1 MNTRRTHALR
11 FPAQPARRLS
21 LVFLISM
28 MLSVSASAEKHY
40 DVLVQGAL
48 DVELQPLIKALEG
61 RKVVQ
66 LDAWTFWTG
75 RIGNKRVVV
84 SRTEVGPLN
93 AAASTAI
100 GIRSFH
106 PRLVI
111 NQGTAGGH
119 NRALK
124 LWDIVVGERTI
135 DFSAVQQAH
144 GDAGTGVQMERWQPM
159 RHRLRIDGREQVT
172 FESFPADEAL
182 VKAALQIPYTRGR
195 VVAGN
200 IGSAFHY
207 SRELDYIDWVRRV
220 YKTDSEDMESAFSA
234 GVATAMHVPFVA
246 VRIISDT
253 EWDHPTFE
261 RIAGE
266 YCAAFVVDLIRAL
279 PAKAVSSAR

>member
-1 MNTRRTHALR
+1 MKTTQEQTIRLAQKLALVL
-11 FPAQPARRLS
+11 F
-21 LVFLISM
+21 
-28 MLSVSASAEKHY
+28 MLLMLCASASAARHY

-48 DVELQPLIKALEG
+48 DVELQPLLMALEG

-75 RIGNKRVVV
+75 RIGNKSVVV

-93 AAASTAI
+93 AAAATAI
-100 GIRSFH
+100 GIRYFQ
-106 PRLVI
+106 PRIVI

-135 DFSAVQQAH
+135 DFSGVAQAH
-144 GDAGTGVQMERWQPM
+144 GDDGSGVQLPRWQPIYN
-159 RHRLRIDGREQVT
+159 RLRIDGRDQIT
-172 FESFPADEAL
+172 FESFAADESL
-182 VKAALQIPYTRGR
+182 VKAALRIPYARGH
-195 VVAGN
+195 VIAGN

-253 EWDHPTFE
+253 EWEHPTFE

-266 YCAAFVVDLIRAL
+266 YCAAFVVQMIQMM
-279 PAKAVSSAR
+279 PKK